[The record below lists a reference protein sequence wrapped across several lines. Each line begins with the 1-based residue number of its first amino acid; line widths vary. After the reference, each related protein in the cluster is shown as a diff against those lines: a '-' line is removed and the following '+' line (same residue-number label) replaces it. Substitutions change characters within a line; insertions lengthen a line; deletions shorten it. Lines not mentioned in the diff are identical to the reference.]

1 MNARPTRARR
11 QSLCGTARGL
21 ASKDSESVG
30 GATHR
35 RPCRYTAIWACKATI
50 DCSRR
55 MSQRTVRRMTH
66 RR

>member
-1 MNARPTRARR
+1 MNARPTRARL

-21 ASKDSESVG
+21 ASRENESDR
-30 GATHR
+30 GAAPR
-35 RPCRYTAIWACKATI
+35 QPCRYTAIWACKATL

-55 MSQRTVRRMTH
+55 MSQQTARRMAH